1 MSDTTPIANESEVP
15 VNPYS
20 LLEAVND
27 TSDDAR
33 TGWFIFLGVMT
44 YLLVAVAGIG
54 HKDLLLA
61 KEVQLPIVQVSIDLQ
76 SFFLFAPLVLCF
88 LHFGMLVQNAMLA
101 RKVIEFDV
109 ALRALEP
116 TEKRSHPLRLE
127 LHSYFF
133 TQSLAG
139 PVRSPL
145 MSFFLHVMAWITLV
159 ALPVMLLIYIQ
170 VSFLPFHDVTTTWVH
185 RLAIVVD
192 IMMLLAV
199 GVFLIRPDTSF
210 WHAFWRT
217 SVRHPITFSIT
228 GLMMALVTVFSF
240 CLATVPEEPLDS
252 VTQWMVGSARMAKAK
267 ANQGNPVLARLV
279 PAFAVSEDGSFL
291 GIKRNLYVSDSS
303 LTPGKKDASAAD
315 APSINLRG
323 RDLRHA
329 KLDRLDLRR
338 ADFTG
343 ADLSD
348 ATLIGTDLRGAMF
361 NCQESLDDLKLRN
374 FELTDAQARE
384 LAKCVSLKGAHLEK
398 ANAAQARFQGADLS
412 NAVLKE
418 AVLEEADLSNAVLF
432 AADLSNARLEKAE
445 LTGGVDMMFANL
457 SYARLHGADLGGA
470 KLYGANL
477 SNAKLQSALLSNA
490 FLHGADLT
498 YADMT
503 GANLAGARLLGADL
517 GNAQLRA
524 SDLREAYLWLTKPPS
539 VEAIDI
545 ADLTGLKW
553 RDMPVDVLDALK
565 KDFQSTKPG
574 LKEKVEA
581 NAALVRLIAGDKLA
595 NWAGGEEQKT
605 WGQLASR
612 AERKD
617 GDPYCTD
624 LTRLLLTEM
633 CKDRFRNAEVATG
646 VAKRAKSTS
655 FRGNAEAIYSRIS
668 STECAAA
675 KLVRGSILRDLAS
688 AIDEM
693 KSVPATTPAAT
704 CAALR

>member
-1 MSDTTPIANESEVP
+1 MTDTTQIANESEVP

-33 TGWFIFLGVMT
+33 TGWFVFLGVMT
-44 YLLVAVAGIG
+44 YLLIAVAGIG

-61 KEVQLPIVQVSIDLQ
+61 REVQLPIVQVSIDLQ
-76 SFFLFAPLVLCF
+76 AFFLFAPIVLCF

-116 TEKRSHPLRLE
+116 TQKRAHPLRLE

-170 VSFLPFHDVTTTWVH
+170 VAFLPFHDVTVTWVH
-185 RLAIVVD
+185 RAAIVVD
-192 IMMLLAV
+192 ILMLLAV

-217 SVRHPITFSIT
+217 SARHPITFSLT
-228 GLMMALVTVFSF
+228 GLMMLLVTIFSF
-240 CLATVPEEPLDS
+240 CLATIPDEPLDA
-252 VTQWMVGSARMAKAK
+252 VTRWMVGSAQTAKMK
-267 ANQGNPVLARLV
+267 KKDNLLARLV
-279 PAFAVSEDGSFL
+279 PTFAVSDDGSLL

-303 LTPGKKDASAAD
+303 LTQGKKDASPAES
-315 APSINLRG
+315 PPINLRG

-348 ATLIGTDLRGAMF
+348 ATMIGTDLRGAIF
-361 NCQESLDDLKLRN
+361 NCQEGLDDLKLRN
-374 FELTDAQARE
+374 SDLTDAQARD
-384 LAKCVSLKGAHLEK
+384 LARCVSLKGAHMEK
-398 ANAAQARFQGADLS
+398 ANAAQARFQGADLT
-412 NAVLKE
+412 NAILRE

-432 AADLSNARLEKAE
+432 AADLSNARLEKSE
-445 LTGGVDMMFANL
+445 LTGGVDMMFVNL
-457 SYARLHGADLGGA
+457 SNARLHGADLVGA
-470 KLYGANL
+470 KLYGADL

-490 FLHGADLT
+490 YLHGANLT
-498 YADMT
+498 YADLT
-503 GANLAGARLLGADL
+503 AANLAGARLLGADL

-524 SDLREAYLWLTKPPS
+524 VDLREAYLWLTKPPS
-539 VEAIDI
+539 ADAIDI

-553 RDMPVDVLDALK
+553 RDMPADALEVLK
-565 KDFQSTKPG
+565 KDLQTAKAG

-581 NAALVRLIAGDKLA
+581 NAALVRLVSGEKLSS
-595 NWAGGEEQKT
+595 WAGSEEQRA
-605 WGQLASR
+605 WGQLAAR

-617 GDPYCTD
+617 GDPYCAD

-646 VAKRAKSTS
+646 VAKRAKSSS
-655 FRGNAEAIYSRIS
+655 FRGNAEAIYNRMNSAD
-668 STECAAA
+668 CPAA
-675 KLVRGSILRDLAS
+675 KQLRPAIMRDLAV
-688 AIDEM
+688 AIDEA
-693 KSVPATTPAAT
+693 KSAPATAPSPT

>member
-1 MSDTTPIANESEVP
+1 MTDITQIANESEVP

-76 SFFLFAPLVLCF
+76 SFFLFAPIVLCF

-170 VSFLPFHDVTTTWVH
+170 VAFLPFHDVTATWVH
-185 RLAIVVD
+185 RIAIVVD

-228 GLMMALVTVFSF
+228 GLMMLLVAVFSF
-240 CLATVPEEPLDS
+240 CLATVPDEPLDS
-252 VTQWMVGSARMAKAK
+252 VTQWMVGSARNAKAK
-267 ANQGNPVLARLV
+267 VKKDHPLLARLV

-303 LTPGKKDASAAD
+303 LLPGKKDATLADPSA
-315 APSINLRG
+315 INLRG

-343 ADLSD
+343 ADLSE
-348 ATLIGTDLRGAMF
+348 ATLIGTDLRGAIF
-361 NCQESLDDLKLRN
+361 NCQEGLDDLKLRN

-384 LAKCVSLKGAHLEK
+384 LAKCVSLRGAHLEK

-412 NAVLKE
+412 NAVLVG
-418 AVLEEADLSNAVLF
+418 AVLEEADLSNAVLYN
-432 AADLSNARLEKAE
+432 ADLSTARLEKAE

-457 SYARLHGADLGGA
+457 SYARLQSANLDGA
-470 KLYGANL
+470 KLHGANL
-477 SNAKLQSALLSNA
+477 NNAKLQSALLPNA
-490 FLHGADLT
+490 SLHGADLT
-498 YADMT
+498 YADLT
-503 GANLAGARLLGADL
+503 GADLARARLLGADL

-524 SDLREAYLWLTKPPS
+524 ADLREAYLWLTKPPAL
-539 VEAIDI
+539 EAIDI

-565 KDFQSTKPG
+565 KDFQTTKVG

-581 NAALVRLIAGDKLA
+581 NAALARLIGGDRLA
-595 NWAGGEEQKT
+595 NWAGGEEQKS

-624 LTRLLLTEM
+624 LTRLLLSEM

-655 FRGNAEAIYSRIS
+655 FRGNAEAIYGRMSAA
-668 STECAAA
+668 ECVSA
-675 KLVRGSILRDLAS
+675 KLVRPSILRDLAS

-693 KSVPATTPAAT
+693 KSVPATTSAPN